1 MVEFFFGAP
10 GGVIRRRIVNGAA
23 LEHVRMR
30 VFAWMINYRHML
42 TRGTPPIRPYMTFTV
57 PNISRQSR
65 YDVRGHEPDIHHVH
79 TLTNATVRTTL
90 AAWHA
95 QCPPYG
101 WPPSLNQPPLTWGL
115 HTSDLAPARSGT
127 HAPSCDAADAP
138 AAVKRWPMDLRRR
151 RERAHVSQRQCG
163 PKGSGVWGSP
173 GGVRVMTCV

>member
-1 MVEFFFGAP
+1 MG
-10 GGVIRRRIVNGAA
+10 
-23 LEHVRMR
+23 L
-30 VFAWMINYRHML
+30 L
-42 TRGTPPIRPYMTFTV
+42 LCTRPYMTFTV

-151 RERAHVSQRQCG
+151 RERAHVSRRQCG